1 LSAYREERKKLFKQ
15 SIVIMNDTPNMAFK
29 PVVLKTP
36 KGYAC
41 FDYDEIVMFKADGRF
56 SLLYTSSP
64 TPPKNLS

>member
-1 LSAYREERKKLFKQ
+1 
-15 SIVIMNDTPNMAFK
+15 MNDTPNMAFK